1 MQVISIPLAIL
12 PVGKIINT
20 IPGTF
25 LGKMLQWYTSVR
37 LRIPYSIFI
46 TLREHCIFTTT
57 SVFLGVM
64 LGMTT

>member
-12 PVGKIINT
+12 PAGKIINT
-20 IPGTF
+20 IPGTS
-25 LGKMLQWYTSVR
+25 LGEMLQWYTFVR

-46 TLREHCIFTTT
+46 ILRGHYIFTTT

-64 LGMTT
+64 LGMAT

>member
-1 MQVISIPLAIL
+1 MQVVSIPLVII

-20 IPGTF
+20 IPRTF
-25 LGKMLQWYTSVR
+25 LGEMLQWYTSVH
-37 LRIPYSIFI
+37 LRIPDSIFI
-46 TLREHCIFTTT
+46 ILREHCIFTTT